1 MINFLS
7 PMVVHDTI
15 SYAIAPALIAAIP
28 AIVSMVKGF
37 SQDAKANKLARDNNR
52 PSYNPTKYEIPKEVN
67 EYLARVKGQV
77 SDKLPGQALMEN
89 KLDANTSNAIAAIQ
103 QSGNSSADI
112 INAISGIANQQNDA
126 TNNLGIQGAQHYM
139 DSQNNVN
146 SALLNS
152 AAYKDKAYQYN
163 SQNNDKAFEVNQMAP
178 YQQMAATISALR
190 GAGQQN
196 QYNGLNS
203 LSQIGTMAAAN
214 SQNNGA
220 GNQRIVNP
228 DSQVPGRLNPI
239 QQPQVTGPSIQSSPG
254 QPINGTENLANP
266 SWRYVPTNTIMPKMS
281 AAGHAFPTTQATNPY
296 PQQPIMGDG
305 SWMINGGSKQDAMNS
320 MTPAQLAYYKR
331 LGLIQ

>member
-1 MINFLS
+1 MIHYLHPIVF
-7 PMVVHDTI
+7 HDTVT
-15 SYAIAPALIAAIP
+15 YAIAPALIAAIP
-28 AIVSMVKGF
+28 ALVSMVNGL
-37 SQDAKANKLARDNNR
+37 SQDAKANKLARDNKR
-52 PSYNPTKYEIPKEVN
+52 PTYTTTKYEIPKEVN

-77 SDKLPGQALMEN
+77 SNQLPGQSLMEN

-126 TNNLGIQGAQHYM
+126 TNSLGIEGAKQYW

-178 YQQMAATISALR
+178 YQQMAASISALR

-214 SQNNGA
+214 
-220 GNQRIVNP
+220 
-228 DSQVPGRLNPI
+228 
-239 QQPQVTGPSIQSSPG
+239 QQPNGQRTSQQPAPITTPVQQTSSQSPYRQMGPPTMPAMAPTV
-254 QPINGTENLANP
+254 QPYQP
-266 SWRYVPTNTIMPKMS
+266 
-281 AAGHAFPTTQATNPY
+281 QANPY
-296 PQQPIMGDG
+296 PQQPLMGDT
-305 SWMINGGSKQDAMNS
+305 SWMINGGSKQDAMAGMS
-320 MTPAQLAYYKR
+320 PAQLAYYKR
-331 LGLIQ
+331 IGLIQ